1 LYIGFAKALTKS
13 AKHIY
18 ICLQKDMLFLFFYFS
33 KKKLKN
39 NMTTQKINLRF
50 TVITS
55 LILLA
60 AASRLLPIHNFSPL
74 GAIALFGAAH
84 FAKKWQAI
92 VIPLLAT
99 WLSDLFINNVIYARF
114 YPTFTWFYDGFYW
127 QYASYIL
134 IAVVAFF
141 ILKKVNVKNVLIGAL
156 SSTVIFFVISN
167 FGVWMSS
174 TAYPHTFSGLM
185 ACYTAAIPFANGS
198 LTSDLFYA
206 AILFGSFALAQKQL
220 PVLKLAHA

>member
-1 LYIGFAKALTKS
+1 
-13 AKHIY
+13 
-18 ICLQKDMLFLFFYFS
+18 MLFYSFTFQ
-33 KKKLKN
+33 KIK

-92 VIPLLAT
+92 AIPLLAT

-114 YPTFTWFYDGFYW
+114 YPTFTWFYEGFYW

-134 IAVVAFF
+134 IAVLAFF

-156 SSTVIFFVISN
+156 SATVIFFVVSN
-167 FGVWMSS
+167 FGVWASG
-174 TAYPHTFSGLM
+174 TAYPRNLTGLM
-185 ACYTAAIPFANGS
+185 ACYTAAIPFANGT
-198 LTSDLFYA
+198 LYSDLLYS

-220 PVLKLAHA
+220 PVLKLARA

>member
-1 LYIGFAKALTKS
+1 
-13 AKHIY
+13 
-18 ICLQKDMLFLFFYFS
+18 
-33 KKKLKN
+33 
-39 NMTTQKINLRF
+39 MTTPKINLRF

-55 LILLA
+55 IILLA

-84 FAKKWQAI
+84 FTKKWQAI
-92 VIPLLAT
+92 AIPLAAT

-114 YPTFTWFYDGFYW
+114 YPTFTWFYQGFYW

-141 ILKKVNVKNVLIGAL
+141 ILKKVSVKNVLIGVL
-156 SSTVIFFVISN
+156 SSTVIFFLVSN
-167 FGVWMSS
+167 FGVWVSS
-174 TAYPHTFSGLM
+174 NAYPHNFTGLI
-185 ACYTAAIPFANGS
+185 ACYTAAIPFVNGT
-198 LTSDLFYA
+198 LISDLLYS

-220 PVLKLAHA
+220 PVLQLARA

>member
-1 LYIGFAKALTKS
+1 LQAKE
-13 AKHIY
+13 
-18 ICLQKDMLFLFFYFS
+18 QLFLIFAAKRCPISFRV
-33 KKKLKN
+33 KN
-39 NMTTQKINLRF
+39 DNMTTQKINLRF

-55 LILLA
+55 LILIA

-92 VIPLLAT
+92 AIPLLAT

-114 YPTFTWFYDGFYW
+114 YPTFTWFYEGFYW

-141 ILKKVNVKNVLIGAL
+141 ILKKVSVKNVLIGAL
-156 SSTVIFFVISN
+156 SATVIFFVVSN
-167 FGVWMSS
+167 FGVWIGS
-174 TAYPHTFSGLM
+174 TAYPRNFTGLM
-185 ACYTAAIPFANGS
+185 ACYTAAIPFVNGT
-198 LTSDLFYA
+198 LISDLLYST
-206 AILFGSFALAQKQL
+206 ILFGSFALAQKQL